1 MGADLGK
8 GGNVELID
16 VEALGYNLA
25 RHALLEDG
33 ELGLI
38 DVMHTRVLHVC
49 VQPIALHSPHQFT
62 IHTLCTT
69 SLHMVLNSSITV
81 RAVA

>member
-1 MGADLGK
+1 MGADLSK

-25 RHALLEDG
+25 RHALFEDG

-49 VQPIALHSPHQFT
+49 VQPIALHST
-62 IHTLCTT
+62 TSIHHSHPRCTT
-69 SLHMVLNSSITV
+69 SLHMVL
-81 RAVA
+81 